1 MPEGDGSVLD
11 QSLLLYGG
19 GMGDGNMHRH
29 SDLPT
34 LMAGGLGG
42 KFKMG
47 RHHQYK
53 LDTPMANLLL
63 TIMDSGG
70 VHLETFGDSNGR
82 VLEPLSIS

>member
-1 MPEGDGSVLD
+1 MKEGDRSVLD
-11 QSLLLYGG
+11 QSVLLYGG

-42 KFKMG
+42 KFKMR
-47 RHHQYK
+47 RHLQYT

-63 TIMDSGG
+63 TILDGG
-70 VHLETFGDSNGR
+70 VHLEKFGDNNGR
-82 VLEPLSIS
+82 ILEPLSIS